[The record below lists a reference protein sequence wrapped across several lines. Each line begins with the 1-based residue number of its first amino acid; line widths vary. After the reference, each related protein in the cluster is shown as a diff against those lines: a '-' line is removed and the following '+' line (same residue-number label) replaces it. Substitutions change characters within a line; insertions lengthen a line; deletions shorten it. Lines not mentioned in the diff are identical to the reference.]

1 MEMTFAELEN
11 EQQLAI
17 FDLLT
22 KPEPKLSKKEVKEV
36 KKIARELYDA
46 LLDGLLVLDW
56 RKKEVKKAEIQVAIK
71 TILNSG
77 LPEVYD
83 KKIFDQK
90 RSAVYDYIYECM

>member
-1 MEMTFAELEN
+1 MMIKFFNKVQFSATEN
-11 EQQLAI
+11 RMKSIAN
-17 FDLLT
+17 T
-22 KPEPKLSKKEVKEV
+22 
-36 KKIARELYDA
+36 KIARELYDA